1 MTRNLLVKSPRSPV
15 LFAWNLDYDREEE
28 EEEKIN
34 ESNEAQDKLSYDTN
48 FELYLYEQ

>member
-1 MTRNLLVKSPRSPV
+1 MEFRIFSPPGKIYYLLLVK
-15 LFAWNLDYDREEE
+15 FDYDREEE

-34 ESNEAQDKLSYDTN
+34 ESNEDQDKLSYDTN